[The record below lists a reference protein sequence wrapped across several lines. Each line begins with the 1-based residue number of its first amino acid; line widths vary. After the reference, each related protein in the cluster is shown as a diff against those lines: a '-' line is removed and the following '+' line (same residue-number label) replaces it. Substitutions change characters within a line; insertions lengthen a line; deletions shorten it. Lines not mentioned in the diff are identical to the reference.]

1 MDTSSVEQVT
11 GETVVSLVGDFE
23 VRHNGVVVRVPP
35 IAQRVLCFIAIQ
47 DQPVRRSS
55 VTGNLWPEADERRA
69 SARLRSALWRIP
81 AFGDQPM
88 LRTSSTHIWLD
99 QTVTVDL
106 HALMREGAS
115 MFDEGSPRL
124 ERADVAHALRAYGRD
139 VLTGWYEDW
148 AVFEGEHFRQVRL
161 RVLDRLGA
169 LLFDDGRY
177 QEALEVALVVVAC
190 DPLHEGAQRLL
201 VRVHLAEGNVA
212 QAFRVYGSYAQL
224 LHRELGAAPSPVM
237 TGLLEP
243 YRCRGSTL
251 RTSRD

>member
-1 MDTSSVEQVT
+1 MDTCSHEQVT
-11 GETVVSLVGDFE
+11 AETVVSLVGDFV
-23 VRHNGVVVRVPP
+23 VRHNGEVVNVPP
-35 IAQRVLCFIAIQ
+35 VAQRVLCFTALQ
-47 DQPVRRSS
+47 DQPVRRSC
-55 VTGNLWPEADERRA
+55 VTGTLWPEADERRA

-88 LRTSSTHIWLD
+88 LRTSSTHLWLD

-124 ERADVAHALRAYGRD
+124 GRADVAHALRAYGRD

-148 AVFEGEHFRQVRL
+148 AVFEGERFRQVRL
-161 RVLDRLGA
+161 HVLDRLGT

-177 QEALEVALVVVAC
+177 QETLEVALVVVAC
-190 DPLHEGAQRLL
+190 DPLHESAQRLL

-212 QAFRVYGSYAQL
+212 QAFRVYSSYAEQ

-237 TGLLEP
+237 TELLEP
-243 YRCRGSTL
+243 YRLSGSPV
-251 RTSRD
+251 RASAD